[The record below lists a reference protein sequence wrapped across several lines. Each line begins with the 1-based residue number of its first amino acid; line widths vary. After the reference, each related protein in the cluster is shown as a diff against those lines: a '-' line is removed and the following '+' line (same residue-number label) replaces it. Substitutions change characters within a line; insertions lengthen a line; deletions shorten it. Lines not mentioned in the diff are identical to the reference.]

1 MYLNKESLIYRNEEV
16 TKMKIGNINGQAPIT
31 NGLDSCQSEVQGLEQ
46 KKKALQDEIEKV
58 RSDKNIDSETAKL
71 KIEDLRKQ
79 IEQIESKIQEL
90 KGDKAQETN
99 KEENNVSEVNNNLL
113 DRKKEPSNN
122 ENVKQ
127 LYDVFERNNADEQ
140 WDNTYH
146 VVQDDKNLK
155 VKFNR
160 PIQFF

>member
-58 RSDKNIDSETAKL
+58 RSNKSIDSETAKL
-71 KIEDLRKQ
+71 KIEALKKE
-79 IEQIESKIQEL
+79 IEEIENKIQEL
-90 KGDKAQETN
+90 KGNKTQETN

-127 LYDVFERNNADEQ
+127 LYDVFERSNADER
-140 WDNTYH
+140 WDNTYR
-146 VVQDDKNLK
+146 VVQDDKNSK
-155 VKFNR
+155 VKFSR
-160 PIQFF
+160 PI

>member
-1 MYLNKESLIYRNEEV
+1 
-16 TKMKIGNINGQAPIT
+16 
-31 NGLDSCQSEVQGLEQ
+31 
-46 KKKALQDEIEKV
+46 
-58 RSDKNIDSETAKL
+58 
-71 KIEDLRKQ
+71 
-79 IEQIESKIQEL
+79 QEL

-160 PIQFF
+160 PI